1 MENTELAPLSGRDKL
16 DKKSEELVEKIVD
29 EQDSDKL
36 KDLVGLFNINQS
48 KKNILRADI
57 YSKLLDKISIQMV
70 ERLDRKSGEF
80 SNKDLLDYLTAVRT
94 AIDKSDIAPENINI
108 PIIQNNTQVNVN
120 IDSGLSRESKE
131 RVIDAVNAL
140 LAKAKKEKEQIIDIT
155 NEVEE
160 VHDKD

>member
-70 ERLDRKSGEF
+70 ERLDKKSGEF

-94 AIDKSDIAPENINI
+94 AIDKSDIAPENINM

-120 IDSGLSRESKE
+120 IDSGLNRESKE
-131 RVIDAVNAL
+131 RIIDSVRAIL
-140 LAKAKKEKEQIIDIT
+140 ERAKNNNNQIIDID
-155 NEVEE
+155 EKVEE
-160 VHDKD
+160 INDKD

>member
-1 MENTELAPLSGRDKL
+1 MGNTDLALLNGKDKL

-70 ERLDRKSGEF
+70 ERLDKKSGEF

-131 RVIDAVNAL
+131 KVIDAVNAL

-155 NEVEE
+155 NEIEE
-160 VHDKD
+160 IHDKD

>member
-70 ERLDRKSGEF
+70 ERLDKKSGEF

>member
-1 MENTELAPLSGRDKL
+1 MGNTELALLSGKDKL

-70 ERLDRKSGEF
+70 ERLDKKSGEF

-131 RVIDAVNAL
+131 KVIDAVNAL

-155 NEVEE
+155 NEIEE
-160 VHDKD
+160 IHDKD